1 MLTFVG
7 CSDCGGKCTAWMLVG
22 HAIQSLFKSANIPP
36 MLPSHSECLPWVKR
50 RHKRTPAT
58 CPPYPRK
65 RTSQRTAGMSA
76 LCQRRHYCSAA
87 NCSLLDH
94 FVGAV
99 RAEIDSQAQTW
110 LAAQLGSRT
119 ELLPV
124 ACFEFFISELTSNA
138 WPNPRT

>member
-1 MLTFVG
+1 MQRLRRQMYGVDARRTGNSV
-7 CSDCGGKCTAWMLVG
+7 T
-22 HAIQSLFKSANIPP
+22 IQKRKYPANIAFAQR
-36 MLPSHSECLPWVKR
+36 MSALGSNADIS
-50 RHKRTPAT
+50 AT

-76 LCQRRHYCSAA
+76 LSQKRHYCSAA

-99 RAEIDSQAQTW
+99 RAEIDPQAQTW

-124 ACFEFFISELTSNA
+124 ACFEFFISGLTSNA
-138 WPNPRT
+138 CPNPRT